1 LDIADSVAAKAHLI
15 PDQQWLPLFDA
26 LDKVIDDVAE
36 KRMKVDSA
44 YMEIR
49 RILKTRPVYQCREC
63 GRLFVDDR
71 QHKAHV
77 FTPAS
82 DETGKE
88 ILSS

>member
-1 LDIADSVAAKAHLI
+1 MKLSCPCGAVILDITDSVAAKAHLI

-49 RILKTRPVYQCREC
+49 SLLKTRPVYQCREC
-63 GRLFVDDR
+63 GRL
-71 QHKAHV
+71 
-77 FTPAS
+77 
-82 DETGKE
+82 
-88 ILSS
+88 